1 MIPDWLYT
9 NVANPGSVET
19 CTVYEVAPLE
29 AFHVRVGVLDTLV
42 APLIGELSVGA
53 AGGLPAAV
61 VKLHVLDQALVPPA
75 FVAFTLQ

>member
-1 MIPDWLYT
+1 MYT
-9 NVANPGSVET
+9 NVEKLEFVET

-42 APLIGELSVGA
+42 APLMGELSDGA

-61 VKLHVLDQALVPPA
+61 VKLHVVDQALVPPA